1 MYARW
6 RLTEILQCLLRSG
19 NELWAQ
25 ILIHPPI
32 HAFKIETE
40 TLPDKQIHRKTDRLT
55 DALKTQS
62 TTAHRRER
70 SSKHAANRN
79 IPIVLDL
86 VGKTLF

>member
-1 MYARW
+1 MYTRW
-6 RLTEILQCLLRSG
+6 TLTEILQYLLRSD

-25 ILIHPPI
+25 ILIHPCI

-40 TLPDKQIHRKTDRLT
+40 TLPNKQIDRKTDRLT

-62 TTAHRRER
+62 TTAYQKER
-70 SSKHAANRN
+70 SSKYAANRN
-79 IPIVLDL
+79 IPIVLDF